1 MAVSIVITDG
11 TGEIG
16 DVVSG
21 WSVNSATTPANPNV
35 IPETTGSVSFTA
47 TIKPDTVFIVDDE
60 VSFVHEFLGTVQ
72 GFVGDITITDNSVS
86 GFINK
91 KLALLDVERNMPPT
105 SELPLSEIIQAYVEE
120 VTDQVTVSYIATTDP
135 YAAFPGWSG
144 SVWQR
149 INELCALY
157 SLEVS
162 VSSGTLIIRDM
173 GTQQFTIPD
182 QSNVSRTINTRSA
195 GLFIDVVYQQS
206 ELVSS
211 DSTYK
216 WNYSQN
222 PSVETNSTN
231 WATTN
236 GAYGTINSADRDW
249 ETDPQ
254 SVC

>member
-105 SELPLSEIIQAYVEE
+105 SELPLSI
-120 VTDQVTVSYIATTDP
+120 VT
-135 YAAFPGWSG
+135 GKL
-144 SVWQR
+144 R
-149 INELCALY
+149 HLL
-157 SLEVS
+157 
-162 VSSGTLIIRDM
+162 
-173 GTQQFTIPD
+173 
-182 QSNVSRTINTRSA
+182 
-195 GLFIDVVYQQS
+195 
-206 ELVSS
+206 
-211 DSTYK
+211 
-216 WNYSQN
+216 
-222 PSVETNSTN
+222 
-231 WATTN
+231 
-236 GAYGTINSADRDW
+236 
-249 ETDPQ
+249 
-254 SVC
+254 